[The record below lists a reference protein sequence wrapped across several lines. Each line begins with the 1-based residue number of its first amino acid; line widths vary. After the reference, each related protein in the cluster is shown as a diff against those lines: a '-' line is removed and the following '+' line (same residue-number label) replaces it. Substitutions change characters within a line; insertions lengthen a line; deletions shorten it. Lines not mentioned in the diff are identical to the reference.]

1 MVLPYENMD
10 YTDSRTL
17 LSELTDVALT
27 NIANGQILIY
37 NDTNE
42 VWENN
47 TPTYLDGTNL
57 PDDFLIKSV
66 NNQAVTS
73 YLYST
78 ASTTSNQ
85 LEFNTPVDPLFSVV
99 SGVIQTTTNA
109 LGTTR
114 RMNLATGS
122 IGNTRGITI
131 TESGRVGIGILDP
144 EEDLQIDGKL
154 RIDDANTQ
162 TLTFHDTQGG
172 QTREHGRIELTDNGG
187 GADLLFYTR
196 PSGGNEPTEK
206 LRIDKNGAIG
216 IGGANYGNTGQVIV
230 SNGSGNS
237 VSWEN
242 QRFYEGQPFNY
253 FATGGA
259 DGVARAD
266 FTNNTAVAFHGTTYG
281 SSKFLDILYS
291 GVGIEIGSYDPAASG
306 STWRVNYQILQLT
319 GGGNWAVYDWISGT
333 TTVLVPP
340 SDDRVKTHEEIF
352 NGETYI
358 NYIKQIVPKKYKR
371 YNFVLTEEEEQ
382 ILEAGGDPFEDRRT
396 GDAVKDS
403 EFNPKIEHG
412 VIAQDIHKISGLEDI
427 VTVGTDERPWRVDY
441 RSIDTITLGAVKGL
455 IERIETLEAR
465 LALLEA
471 QRVN

>member
-17 LSELTDVALT
+17 LSELTDVTIT
-27 NIANGQILIY
+27 NVANGQILRY
-37 NDTNE
+37 DDSNE

-47 TPTYLDGTNL
+47 TPTYLDGANL
-57 PDDFLIKSV
+57 PDNFLIKSV
-66 NNQAVTS
+66 NNQAVS
-73 YLYST
+73 
-78 ASTTSNQ
+78 
-85 LEFNTPVDPLFSVV
+85 PVDPLFNVL

-109 LGTTR
+109 LGTSK

-122 IGNTRGITI
+122 IATTKGITI
-131 TESGRVGIGILDP
+131 TESGRVGISILNP
-144 EEDLQIDGKL
+144 EEDLEVDGSIQIDSAVTARLKFQQSGQNPHAL
-154 RIDDANTQ
+154 GEIDGEQDGT
-162 TLTFHDTQGG
+162 
-172 QTREHGRIELTDNGG
+172 NGG
-187 GADLLFYTR
+187 DLQFYTKLD
-196 PSGGNEPTEK
+196 GGSVTEK
-206 LRIDKNGAIG
+206 LRINNIGAVG
-216 IGGANYGNTGQVIV
+216 IGGGNYGNTGQVIV

-306 STWRVNYQILQLT
+306 STWRINYQILQLT

-371 YNFVLTEEEEQ
+371 YNL
-382 ILEAGGDPFEDRRT
+382 A
-396 GDAVKDS
+396 
-403 EFNPKIEHG
+403 
-412 VIAQDIHKISGLEDI
+412 DI
-427 VTVGTDERPWRVDY
+427 
-441 RSIDTITLGAVKGL
+441 RS
-455 IERIETLEAR
+455 RW
-465 LALLEA
+465 
-471 QRVN
+471 

>member
-17 LSELTDVALT
+17 LSELTDIAIT
-27 NIANGQILIY
+27 NVANGQILRY
-37 NDTNE
+37 DDSNE

-47 TPTYLDGTNL
+47 TPTYLDGANL
-57 PDDFLIKSV
+57 PDNFLIKSV
-66 NNQAVTS
+66 NNQAVS
-73 YLYST
+73 SNLYST
-78 ASTTSNQ
+78 ATTTTNQ
-85 LEFNTPVDPLFSVV
+85 LEFNIPVDPLFNVL

-109 LGTTR
+109 LGTSK

-122 IGNTRGITI
+122 IATTKGITI
-131 TESGRVGIGILDP
+131 TESGRVGISILNP
-144 EEDLQIDGKL
+144 EEDLEVDGSIQIDSAVTARLKFQQSGQNPHAL
-154 RIDDANTQ
+154 GEIDGEQDGT
-162 TLTFHDTQGG
+162 
-172 QTREHGRIELTDNGG
+172 NGG
-187 GADLLFYTR
+187 DLQFYTKLD
-196 PSGGNEPTEK
+196 GGSVTEK
-206 LRIDKNGAIG
+206 LRINNIGAVG
-216 IGGANYGNTGQVIV
+216 IGGGNYGNTGQVIV

-306 STWRVNYQILQLT
+306 STWRINYQILQLT

>member
-17 LSELTDVALT
+17 LSELTDIAIT
-27 NIANGQILIY
+27 NVANGQILRY
-37 NDTNE
+37 DDSNE
-42 VWENN
+42 VWENI
-47 TPTYLDGTNL
+47 TPTYLDGANL
-57 PDDFLIKSV
+57 PDNFLIKSV

-73 YLYST
+73 HLYST

-85 LEFNTPVDPLFSVV
+85 LEFNIPTDPLFNVL

-122 IGNTRGITI
+122 IANTRGITI
-131 TESGRVGIGILDP
+131 TESGRVGIGILNP
-144 EEDLQIDGKL
+144 EEDLEVDGSIQIDSAVTARLKF
-154 RIDDANTQ
+154 Q
-162 TLTFHDTQGG
+162 QSG
-172 QTREHGRIELTDNGG
+172 QTPHALGEIDGEQDGTNGGDLQFYTKIDNG
-187 GADLLFYTR
+187 
-196 PSGGNEPTEK
+196 SVTEK
-206 LRIDKNGAIG
+206 LRINNIGAVG
-216 IGGANYGNTGQVIV
+216 IGGANFGTSNQVIV
-230 SNGSGNS
+230 SNGSNNS

-253 FATGGA
+253 YVTGGA

-291 GVGIEIGSYDPAASG
+291 GVGIEIGSYDPASLG
-306 STWRVNYQILQLT
+306 SWRINYQILQLT
-319 GGGNWAVYDWISGT
+319 GGNWAVYDWISGT

-340 SDDRVKTHEEIF
+340 SDNRVKTHEEIF